1 MTTAVPSQMSSSST
15 FPRLDPNIARLI
27 DAAKASGQA
36 PMVELD
42 PDAARARVRSGD
54 QLCATGPDMLDVGDG
69 EIAPGLITRRYV
81 PHRIRTDVVL
91 VWFHGGGWVTGD
103 LNYSDGFCRMLADG
117 MGCEVHSVDYR
128 LAPEHPFP
136 AAVDDASLAVRVVG
150 AGRRVIVA
158 GDSAGANLAAVC
170 AQQLR
175 LDPSTDIAG
184 QILVY
189 PVLDADIDRPSYVRN
204 DGLVIGR
211 LEMTWFFDHYVPNA
225 RDRSTPRFAPL
236 RAARLD
242 NLAPAVIAVAGHDP
256 LYDEGV
262 AYARRLEQ
270 AGVAVNLLD
279 FESLVHGFLR
289 FTGPAPAAL
298 DAAMRIVVAA
308 GALTS
313 TRG

>member
-1 MTTAVPSQMSSSST
+1 VP
-15 FPRLDPNIARLI
+15 LDPQLATLLEFLASAETKPMSEGTPAEARQGFRTLSVDLRDPASVPEVGSVEDVTVPGAEGDLRARLYRP
-27 DAAKASGQA
+27 AA
-36 PMVELD
+36 E
-42 PDAARARVRSGD
+42 
-54 QLCATGPDMLDVGDG
+54 GPLPTIVML
-69 EIAPGLITRRYV
+69 
-81 PHRIRTDVVL
+81 
-91 VWFHGGGWVTGD
+91 HGGGFVIGD
-103 LNYSDGFCRMLADG
+103 LDTHDVTARTLAND
-117 MGCEVHSVDYR
+117 CEAVVLSVDYR

-279 FESLVHGFLR
+279 FDSLVHGFLR